1 MDINEKNDIPAE
13 AGNGATSGPSGRP
26 EEEISMEELM
36 KSEGEAHKKIYS
48 RDIVKVKVVQVTK
61 DHVLVDIGEKKEAV
75 IPVSDFQD
83 EKLPGIGDEVS
94 AVFERKGGEHTVLS
108 HRKAREKAAV
118 EWAKSMFEAKE
129 RVKARVAGVVKGG
142 YIVDLAGLKA
152 FMPLSL
158 SELGGA
164 HRHYLP
170 VSAKIRCYITDFSE
184 KDHRIVVS
192 RRQVLEEEEKV
203 RRTEVMGEVVPG
215 AALRAVVSRV
225 AADGLFLKF
234 QGIEGFVPLS
244 EVDWKNPAEALKSYK
259 RGQRV
264 RCRVLSVDKTNEK
277 LTFGI
282 KQLIP
287 NPADVLKRRFPYRSL
302 LKGTV
307 VSVSEAG
314 AKVKVAGQ
322 FDGFVPAEEY
332 GSHDALKEGQEIKG
346 VLVAVNGSTYELVLS
361 VKKSEEMEDRKKI
374 QQYTKGAP
382 ALTLGQ
388 ILLENS
394 EDEGEM

>member
-158 SELGGA
+158 SELG
-164 HRHYLP
+164 
-170 VSAKIRCYITDFSE
+170 
-184 KDHRIVVS
+184 
-192 RRQVLEEEEKV
+192 
-203 RRTEVMGEVVPG
+203 
-215 AALRAVVSRV
+215 
-225 AADGLFLKF
+225 
-234 QGIEGFVPLS
+234 
-244 EVDWKNPAEALKSYK
+244 
-259 RGQRV
+259 
-264 RCRVLSVDKTNEK
+264 
-277 LTFGI
+277 
-282 KQLIP
+282 
-287 NPADVLKRRFPYRSL
+287 
-302 LKGTV
+302 
-307 VSVSEAG
+307 
-314 AKVKVAGQ
+314 
-322 FDGFVPAEEY
+322 
-332 GSHDALKEGQEIKG
+332 
-346 VLVAVNGSTYELVLS
+346 
-361 VKKSEEMEDRKKI
+361 
-374 QQYTKGAP
+374 
-382 ALTLGQ
+382 
-388 ILLENS
+388 
-394 EDEGEM
+394 